1 MASTKNEASPS
12 MDYRGAYP
20 NGCSVDDVL
29 WFSSMVL
36 DKRLEE
42 ERRSLGMPLNDVA
55 LWKLLNLGLMDMIKA
70 DKPWD
75 SSTRFMHYTATIGDR
90 LWSIL
95 ERETARVS
103 VVFFNS

>member
-1 MASTKNEASPS
+1 

-20 NGCSVDDVL
+20 DGCSVDDVL
-29 WFSSMVL
+29 WFSSIVA

-42 ERRSLGMPLNDVA
+42 ERRPMGMPLNDVA
-55 LWKLLNLGLMDMIKA
+55 LWKLLGLGACDMLEA

-75 SSTRFMHYTATIGDR
+75 SSTRSMRYTAAVGDR
-90 LWSIL
+90 LWAIL

-103 VVFFNS
+103 AVFINFFVVVLTRF